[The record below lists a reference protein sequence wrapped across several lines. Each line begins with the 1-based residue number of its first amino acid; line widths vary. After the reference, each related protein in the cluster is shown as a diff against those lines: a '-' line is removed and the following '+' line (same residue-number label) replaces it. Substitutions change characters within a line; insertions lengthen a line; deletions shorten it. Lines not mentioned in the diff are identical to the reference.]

1 MNKVTEII
9 KEGID
14 KNGAESYYN
23 LVTCNWHN
31 FENQFKE
38 AILSEIKNHIK
49 PKIESIDD
57 LAKLLDGGN
66 ESYYELQNEYN
77 INVEE
82 LCKNNNWV
90 IIFGAGDDLIEFRG
104 FIDGEDGAWDGTLMK
119 LVKPGDFYLVDEYE
133 ETYKKS
139 KEYKFVPIKEDEL
152 NTIKNNDYKDNCVV
166 EQLWC
171 PEDLDASWQ
180 VNVAGVPCAKFNI
193 MEDDTLYCQGAII
206 DLSQLIKN

>member
-1 MNKVTEII
+1 MNNVTEII
-9 KEGID
+9 KEGIN
-14 KNGAESYYN
+14 KNGANKYYN
-23 LVTCNWHN
+23 LVSCNWHN

-38 AILSEIKNHIK
+38 AILSEIKNNIK
-49 PKIESIDD
+49 PSKIESIDD
-57 LAKLLDGGN
+57 LAKLLDGN
-66 ESYYELQNEYN
+66 ECYYELQNEYK

-104 FIDGEDGAWDGTLMK
+104 FIDDEDGAWDGTLMK
-119 LVKPGDFYLVDEYE
+119 LVKPGDFYLDDEYE

-152 NTIKNNDYKDNCVV
+152 NTIKNNNYKDACII

-171 PEDLDASWQ
+171 PKDLDASWQ
-180 VNVAGVPCAKFNI
+180 VNVKGVPFARFNI

-206 DLSQLIKN
+206 DLNQLIKN